1 MGRCVWTR
9 SGPFWRRKPVGEN
22 EQAGNMKQTLQ
33 SQSGTLVF
41 VSFWTPLRWKPG
53 GENETQWNIGLLL
66 LFGRVSVL
74 RLLCSGIVL
83 GF

>member
-1 MGRCVWTR
+1 M
-9 SGPFWRRKPVGEN
+9 GEN

-66 LFGRVSVL
+66 LFRRVSVL